1 MRRALTTLASIVVIG
16 ALVGCSTSSN
26 PWSEK
31 ARAYAD
37 TLQVGDPGKV
47 AEYIATACANPDLTG
62 RELTDRFGA
71 WDDLTGTAF
80 SGFSAALRT
89 VCPEQFPN

>member
-1 MRRALTTLASIVVIG
+1 MKRALSTLASIVVIG
-16 ALVGCSTSSN
+16 ALVGCTASTN

-37 TLQVGDPGKV
+37 TLHVGDPGKV
-47 AEYIATACANPDLTG
+47 ADYIATACANPNLSG

-80 SGFSAALRT
+80 SGFSAAVHT
-89 VCPEQFPN
+89 VCPEQFPS

>member
-1 MRRALTTLASIVVIG
+1 MKRTLSTLASIVIIG
-16 ALVGCSTSSN
+16 ALVGCTASTN

-47 AEYIATACANPDLTG
+47 ADYIATACANPNLTG

-71 WDDLTGTAF
+71 WDDLTGTNF
-80 SGFSAALRT
+80 SGFSAAVRT
-89 VCPEQFPN
+89 VCPEQFPS